1 MTRSN
6 RALSSLLSRRNA
18 LRGAGVCLALP
29 WLESFAPKRASA
41 QAPEMPRRY
50 LPIRFPCGAA
60 APWWQGAPAFG
71 TGVFGADFV
80 LSPVHEP
87 LAPVK
92 DKLLVLSRIA
102 NYSWDSNASG
112 DAQIAPAH
120 PRCSAALGTCV
131 DADRLTLD
139 AGLSPSGNVVN
150 GISADQVIATH
161 TGLSNLSLRE
171 SLQLGLGTFPGNF
184 SGRHWAYSQCF
195 SWRSPSEPLKRMVDP
210 QAAFQLLGFMGQ
222 DEDALSRVAERKSV
236 IDAVLE
242 DATSLRPQLS
252 RFDQQTVDGFL
263 YAFRELEKR
272 VIAIGQTCGA
282 IPEPAPIP
290 DAPGPLQG
298 LNQGDMGYDRAA
310 HAEVM
315 NDIIAMAF
323 QCDATRVISYLLDDS
338 SSEFDYS
345 FIPEQDRVFGD
356 ATAGLQN
363 YYGGGQNGGGQIESV
378 AVDGVYPGT
387 SNAAYA
393 TVHRWW
399 VRQVAVLAGKLA
411 AMPEGDGTV
420 LDHTLIHLMSELR
433 SHDNRPWDLPML
445 LLGGTGFIK
454 QNGHIAL
461 AANPSDRQLRDLYY
475 TIQRQYFGLDVTSF
489 GDGPVPNALI
499 EEILA

>member
-1 MTRSN
+1 VTRRSLK
-6 RALSSLLSRRNA
+6 ALLSRRNV

-29 WLESFAPKRASA
+29 WLESFAPKSASA
-41 QAPEMPRRY
+41 QAALMPRRY

-60 APWWQGAPAFG
+60 AQWWQNAPAFG
-71 TGVFGADFV
+71 TGVFGADFA

-87 LAPVK
+87 LAPLK

-102 NYSWDSNASG
+102 NYSWDPNAVG

-131 DADRLTLD
+131 DADRLTSEAGQSPLD
-139 AGLSPSGNVVN
+139 NIVN
-150 GISADQVIATH
+150 GISADQVIALQA
-161 TGLSNLSLRE
+161 GLVTFRE
-171 SLQLGLGTFPGNF
+171 SVQLGLGTFPGGF

-195 SWRSPSEPLKRMVDP
+195 SWRSPTEPLKRLVDP
-210 QAAFQLLGFMGQ
+210 QAAFRMLGFMGR
-222 DEDALSRVAERKSV
+222 DEEVERRVAENKSV

-242 DATSLRPQLS
+242 DAGSLRPQLS
-252 RFDQQTVDGFL
+252 RLDQQTVDAFL
-263 YAFRELEKR
+263 QSFRELENR
-272 VIAIGQTCGA
+272 VLLIGVTCPM
-282 IPEPAPIP
+282 IPEPAAIP

-310 HAEVM
+310 HARVM

-345 FIPEQDRVFGD
+345 FIPEQDRVFGP
-356 ATAGLQN
+356 ATGLDN
-363 YYGGGQNGGGQIESV
+363 YYGGGQNGGGAIDAV

-387 SNAAYA
+387 SNATYA

-399 VRQVAVLAGKLA
+399 VRQVAELAGKLA

-433 SHDNRPWDLPML
+433 THDNRPWDLPML

-454 QNGHIAL
+454 QNGHVAL
-461 AANPSDRQLRDLYY
+461 AANPNDRQLRDLYY
-475 TIQRQYFGLDVTSF
+475 TIQREYFGLPVTSF

-499 EEILA
+499 EELLV